1 MAKIEI
7 SLQELTISFR
17 SFFQYAWPMFLTLSR
32 KKCPP
37 VAGEELEEWVESGAG
52 GRGVNRLIRNTQRS
66 GLIRSKNR
74 GAAEAQ
80 GEVLVFLDAHCEVNN
95 NWLPPLLTPI
105 HRYGV

>member
-1 MAKIEI
+1 LSEI
-7 SLQELTISFR
+7 YIFTVL
-17 SFFQYAWPMFLTLSR
+17 YCR
-32 KKCPP
+32 KYCPP
-37 VAGEELEEWVESGAG
+37 VAGKELEEWVESGAG
-52 GRGVNRLIRNTQRS
+52 GRGEIRLIRNTQRT

-105 HRYGV
+105 HRYIG